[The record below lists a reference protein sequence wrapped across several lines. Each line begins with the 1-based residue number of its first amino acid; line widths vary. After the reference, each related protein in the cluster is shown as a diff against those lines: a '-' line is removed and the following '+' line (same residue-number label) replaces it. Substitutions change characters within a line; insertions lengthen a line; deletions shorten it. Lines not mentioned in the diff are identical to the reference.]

1 MTNSTLTKLQQAYRL
16 VKNRDFLAARP
27 LVVDVLR
34 EDKTN
39 LDGWWLAVYVA
50 ESDKDKRMALSKV
63 LALAPDHAAAKEM
76 LRRMNSTQPRPKK
89 LMPSATVKRKKSS
102 LPLIFGCVGVIGILF
117 TALAIYDSITGANV
131 LRPVQKEFVGEG
143 TTYGWVEANG
153 SGKADPGEER
163 IPIVNETR
171 AEYNKIQNDTLFRGE
186 AHSYKVVGQP
196 NDTIL
201 IVIVFSKDLVG
212 FSEDDLIAALSNVP
226 NIDPN
231 NRPKPDVPLIELWD
245 DNHQLLVEGS
255 IGDIPGTQL
264 IEYTPRKRESLKII
278 ITGRDGAPSGNYF
291 LQVTSASSVMELG
304 EGY

>member
-1 MTNSTLTKLQQAYRL
+1 MTNSTLTKLQQAYLL

-63 LALAPDHAAAKEM
+63 LALSPDHAAAKEM
-76 LRRMNSTQPRPKK
+76 LRRMNTQPRPKK

-143 TTYGWVEANG
+143 TTYGWVEAKG